1 MHPHEHVVQL
11 YGSDE
16 RLLARSVCRFLAEG
30 FARGEGLM
38 LIATPRHTEAFASG
52 LAECGLDVPRI
63 VSEGRLAVFDAE
75 ALLGR
80 LMVDGMPDPQRFDD
94 VVGRELE
101 TVRHRGGSA
110 GVTAYG
116 EMVGILWSAGQV
128 AAAERLEALWNAAME
143 RGGLRLFCAYAID
156 LLGQG
161 WDSAAVSPI
170 FASHTATLPAG
181 EEFEWA
187 LSRAMADVLGPDAE
201 PLRRRLESTGPAGV
215 APGAAVATALVAER
229 HARAREILDRARYYQ
244 NSRPMQA

>member
-1 MHPHEHVVQL
+1 MHRHEHVVQL

-16 RLLARSVCRFLAEG
+16 RLLARNVCRYLAEG
-30 FARGEGLM
+30 FARGEGLI
-38 LIATPRHTEAFASG
+38 LIATPQHTEAFASG

-63 VSEGRLAVFDAE
+63 VSDGRLAVFDAE
-75 ALLGR
+75 AMLGR

-94 VVGRELE
+94 VVARELE
-101 TVRHRGGSA
+101 TVRRRSGSA
-110 GVTAYG
+110 DVTAYG

-128 AAAERLEALWNAAME
+128 AAAERLEALWNATLE

-161 WDSAAVSPI
+161 WDSGAVTPI
-170 FASHTATLPAG
+170 FASHSATLPAG
-181 EEFEWA
+181 DEFESA

-201 PLRRRLESTGPAGV
+201 PLRRRLEAAGSAGV
-215 APGAAVATALVAER
+215 AAGTALAAALVAER

-244 NSRPMQA
+244 HSRPIQA

>member
-1 MHPHEHVVQL
+1 MHRHEHVVQL

-16 RLLARSVCRFLAEG
+16 GLLTRTVCQFLAEG
-30 FARGEGLM
+30 LSRGDGLV
-38 LIATPRHTEAFASG
+38 LVATPQHTEAFASG

-63 VSEGRLAVFDAE
+63 VSEGRLAVLDAE
-75 ALLGR
+75 TMLDR
-80 LMVDGMPDPQRFDD
+80 LMVDGMPDPQRFDEAI
-94 VVGRELE
+94 VPELKS
-101 TVRHRGGSA
+101 VRRRSGSA
-110 GVTAYG
+110 VVTAYG

-128 AAAERLEALWNAAME
+128 AAAERLEALWNAMLE
-143 RGGLRLFCAYAID
+143 LGGLRLFCAYAID

-201 PLRRRLESTGPAGV
+201 PLRRRLETAGSAGV
-215 APGAAVATALVAER
+215 AAGTAVAAALVAER

-244 NSRPMQA
+244 TSRPIQA